1 MFSVKNV
8 SVVVI
13 ETIVAFF
20 VLFIL
25 TRIAG
30 KKQLAQLT
38 YFNYVT
44 GIAIG
49 SIAASMAVDKSIG
62 IWEGMSSMSLWA
74 LLTIVAEWLTVKFNW
89 LKKPLQSKPSILIR
103 DGKINRKEMKK
114 NRLNLEELG
123 MLLRQKNTFSF
134 GDVAIAVLETNG
146 TLTVVK
152 KAGNQSPTRDDFALP
167 TIPTTLSVPVIVDGQ
182 LMKKNLIEAGYDENW
197 LQKQLRPHKVEQYY
211 QIFYA
216 EIMPN
221 GQLFV
226 GKRDHA

>member
-1 MFSVKNV
+1 MPKGVT
-8 SVVVI
+8 VVLV
-13 ETIVAFF
+13 ETVVAFF

-49 SIAASMAVDKSIG
+49 SIAASMAVDKSIS
-62 IWEGMSSMSLWA
+62 ILEGMASMTLWA
-74 LLTIVAEWLTVKFNW
+74 ILTVVAEWITIKFNW
-89 LKKPLQSKPSILIR
+89 LKIPLQSKPSILIR

-123 MLLRQKNTFSF
+123 MLLRQKDTFSF
-134 GDVAIAVLETNG
+134 GDVAIALLETNG
-146 TLTVVK
+146 TLTVIK
-152 KAGNQSPTRDDFALP
+152 KSGNQSPTRDDFSFP
-167 TIPTTLSVPVIVDGQ
+167 KIPTTLSVPVIVDGQ
-182 LMKKNLIEAGYDENW
+182 LMKKNLQEAGYNESW
-197 LQKQLRPHKVEQYY
+197 LRSKLQTYNVDQFKQV
-211 QIFYA
+211 FYA

-226 GKRDHA
+226 GKRDA

>member
-1 MFSVKNV
+1 MLPKGVATV
-8 SVVVI
+8 LV
-13 ETIVAFF
+13 ETLVAFF
-20 VLFIL
+20 VLFLL

-49 SIAASMAVDKSIG
+49 SIAASMAVDKSIS
-62 IWEGMSSMSLWA
+62 ILEGMSSMTLWA
-74 LLTIVAEWLTVKFNW
+74 LLTVVAEILTIKFNW
-89 LKKPLQSKPSILIR
+89 LKIPLQSKPSILIR
-103 DGKINRKEMKK
+103 NGKINRKEMKK

-123 MLLRQKNTFSF
+123 MLLRQKDTFSF
-134 GDVAIAVLETNG
+134 ADVAIGVLETNG
-146 TLTVVK
+146 TLTVIK
-152 KAGNQSPTRDDFALP
+152 KSGNQSPTRDDFSLP
-167 TIPTTLSVPVIVDGQ
+167 NIPTTLSVPVIVDGQ
-182 LMKKNLIEAGYDENW
+182 VMKKNLQEAGFDETW
-197 LQKQLRPHKVEQYY
+197 LQKQLQKHKVDHFY

>member
-1 MFSVKNV
+1 MPKGVG
-8 SVVVI
+8 VI
-13 ETIVAFF
+13 LVETIVAFF

-49 SIAASMAVDKSIG
+49 SIAASMAVDKSISILEG
-62 IWEGMSSMSLWA
+62 ISSMTLWA
-74 LLTIVAEWLTVKFNW
+74 ILTIVAEVLTIKFNW
-89 LKKPLQSKPSILIR
+89 LKIPLQSKPSILIR
-103 DGKINRKEMKK
+103 NGRVDRNEMKK

-123 MLLRQKNTFSF
+123 MLLRQKDTFSF

-152 KAGNQSPTRDDFALP
+152 KSGNQSPTRDDFSLP
-167 TIPTTLSVPVIVDGQ
+167 KIPTLLSVPVIVDGK
-182 LMKKNLIEAGYDENW
+182 LMKKNLKESGFDENW
-197 LQKQLRPHKVEQYY
+197 LQKQLRIYNVEHYY
-211 QIFYA
+211 DVFYA

-226 GKRDHA
+226 GKKEQVQ